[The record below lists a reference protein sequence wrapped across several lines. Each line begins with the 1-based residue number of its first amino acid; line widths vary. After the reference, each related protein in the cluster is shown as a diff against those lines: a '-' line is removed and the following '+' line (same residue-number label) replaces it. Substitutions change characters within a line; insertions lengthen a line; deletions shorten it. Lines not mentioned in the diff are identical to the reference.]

1 MSSATSTLQSILDDG
16 NGHVNSE
23 LAAAIYEWEK
33 VHAEQ
38 STKSVLKSQFST
50 RDGLRLVD
58 ESARV
63 ILASLLPPTS
73 DDVNDL
79 TGDARKSSISYPDLV
94 QEGMIALLH
103 AISTYNSYKT
113 HNKNDLSFEK
123 YAQQTIQSSLL
134 HFLAHSSRPIR
145 LPFSLQTTLQSA
157 NEAAAKLR
165 SALGREPTLTQVAK
179 EVNIDA
185 HQLALYRKLHRT
197 MVRRMETFVSM
208 EDGFEVYDP
217 TTVGS
222 VNSMMFAEDDGDDG
236 EMSASTDEMLSSP
249 TAGATE
255 EDDWEINNP
264 ERTVAPLRD
273 ILTDTEEINNPLSYT
288 QHYLLTQELDQFL
301 YETLT
306 HDELEVIQLRFGLLD
321 SKYGGKGWSAGQI
334 GERMNMDK
342 EEVVKIASSAL
353 EKLRKAKTGDW
364 EIDDPFIEVT
374 L

>member
-1 MSSATSTLQSILDDG
+1 
-16 NGHVNSE
+16 
-23 LAAAIYEWEK
+23 
-33 VHAEQ
+33 
-38 STKSVLKSQFST
+38 
-50 RDGLRLVD
+50 
-58 ESARV
+58 
-63 ILASLLPPTS
+63 
-73 DDVNDL
+73 
-79 TGDARKSSISYPDLV
+79 RKSSISYPDLV

-103 AISTYNSYKT
+103 AISSYNSYKT
-113 HNKNDLSFEK
+113 HNKNDQSFEK

-185 HQLALYRKLHRT
+185 HQLALY
-197 MVRRMETFVSM
+197 
-208 EDGFEVYDP
+208 P
-217 TTVGS
+217 
-222 VNSMMFAEDDGDDG
+222 
-236 EMSASTDEMLSSP
+236 
-249 TAGATE
+249 GATE

-353 EKLRKAKTGDW
+353 EKLRKA
-364 EIDDPFIEVT
+364 
-374 L
+374 